1 MEGSYEKTHLAIL
14 IGVVSITLLSI
25 LFINANFFSTY
36 EDAYAQLQNEYKGEF
51 IKLADDNVLVIDGA
65 GDVSFASVAKNNFF
79 HVYRKF
85 VVFPTN
91 LNVYELEDPDAI
103 PYISVDNSETTI
115 GLITNEEVKY
125 AVYDPGFGEEYR
137 EEEAIEIVNL
147 HEYVDN
153 IDKNNKF
160 WFVYASVSPQQVS
173 TIIFLDENKQT
184 LEIDSRDFELK

>member
-1 MEGSYEKTHLAIL
+1 MKKTHLAIL
-14 IGVVSITLLSI
+14 IGVVSITLISI

-36 EDAYAQLQNEYKGEF
+36 EDAYAQLQKEYKGEF
-51 IKLADDNVLVIDGA
+51 IKLSDDSVLVIDDE

-103 PYISVDNSETTI
+103 PYISVDNAETTI

-137 EEEAIEIVNL
+137 EEEAIEIVHL

-153 IDKNNKF
+153 IDENIKF
-160 WFVYASVSPQQVS
+160 WFVFARVSPQQVS
-173 TIIFLDENKQT
+173 TIIFLDENKDMIET
-184 LEIDSRDFELK
+184 ESSDFELK